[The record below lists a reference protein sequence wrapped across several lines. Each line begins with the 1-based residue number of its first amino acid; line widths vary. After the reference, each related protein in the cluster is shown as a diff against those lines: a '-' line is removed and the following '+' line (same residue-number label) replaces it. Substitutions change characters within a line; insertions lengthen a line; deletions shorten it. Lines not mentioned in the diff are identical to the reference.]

1 MFYRIKKFYW
11 YLRAGHNFDWHDI
24 LPPRLYWLGFHC
36 FCPVC
41 RSFVRTLLPY
51 PPHNTTDACPVC
63 RALQRHRL
71 AWIFLKR
78 HTNLFDRH
86 DKLMLHFAPEISFTK
101 RLKNI
106 LGRRYIT
113 ADIQS
118 SIAAVRTDITAI
130 AFSDNSF
137 DVVYASHV
145 LEHIPDDHNAMRELR
160 RVLKPYGW
168 GVIQVPLATGP
179 TVEDPTVVE
188 PEERLRLFG
197 QHDHVRQYGDD
208 FAERFSQHGFQ
219 VSSLSARTLIG
230 KTWLNRY
237 KIDPNEI
244 LFLVRKR

>member
-1 MFYRIKKFYW
+1 
-11 YLRAGHNFDWHDI
+11 
-24 LPPRLYWLGFHC
+24 
-36 FCPVC
+36 
-41 RSFVRTLLPY
+41 
-51 PPHNTTDACPVC
+51 
-63 RALQRHRL
+63 
-71 AWIFLKR
+71 
-78 HTNLFDRH
+78 
-86 DKLMLHFAPEISFTK
+86 MLHFAPEISFTK